1 MLATFSRYR
10 LEVIMTTWRA
20 VLAVVALLAG
30 AGTVVPAF
38 AQYYPGGAPGYWYG
52 PGVGLYYGAPYSWG
66 PPGYY
71 GPAYGYGYVVPG
83 YAYGTPS
90 SMVYIERNQPVT
102 PAQAPAPVAPA
113 APSGAAPG
121 NDWWYL
127 CASPRGAYP
136 YVRECPSGW
145 ERVPAVPP
153 GQVR

>member
-1 MLATFSRYR
+1 MRAF
-10 LEVIMTTWRA
+10 RA
-20 VLAVVALLAG
+20 VLAAAALLAG

-38 AQYYPGGAPGYWYG
+38 AQYYPGVAPGYWYG
-52 PGVGLYYGAPYSWG
+52 PGVGLYYGAPYTWG

-71 GPAYGYGYVVPG
+71 GQGYYGPGYGYGYGYAVPG
-83 YAYGTPS
+83 YTYGAPPP
-90 SMVYIERNQPVT
+90 MVYIERNQPVT
-102 PAQAPAPVAPA
+102 PAQPPAPVAPA

-136 YVRECPSGW
+136 YVRECPGGW